1 MLELARN
8 VYDSP
13 GTPNSSVN
21 QAFNVI
27 LQVFGSLALSFNLS
41 VAIVAGGASSSQS
54 LRLRLGQRASDFSRS
69 QCLLTKLQLCSTL
82 QYYGL
87 LCLTVATACM
97 FALLLNSPYAVLMI
111 IPVIGVVFYDSMF
124 RGKVSSSSLR
134 LYSLYS

>member
-1 MLELARN
+1 MVMLGLARN

-13 GTPNSSVN
+13 DLLKSSVN
-21 QAFNVI
+21 QAFNII
-27 LQVFGSLALSFNLS
+27 LQVFASLSLSFNLS
-41 VAIVAGGASSSQS
+41 VAIVAGGAASSQS

-69 QCLLTKLQLCSTL
+69 QSLLTKLQLCSTL

-111 IPVIGVVFYDSMF
+111 TQVIGVVFYDSLF
-124 RGKVSSSSLR
+124 RGMVTSSSR
-134 LYSLYS
+134 LYSY

>member
-13 GTPNSSVN
+13 ETPKSSVN
-21 QAFNVI
+21 KAFYII
-27 LQVFGSLALSFNLS
+27 LQVFASLSLSFNLS
-41 VAIVAGGASSSQS
+41 VAFVAGGAASSQS

-69 QCLLTKLQLCSTL
+69 QSLDTKLQLCSTM

-87 LCLTVATACM
+87 LCLTVASACT

-111 IPVIGVVFYDSMF
+111 IPVIGVVFYDSLF
-124 RGKVSSSSLR
+124 RGKVSSSSG
-134 LYSLYS
+134 LYS